1 MPKLQRLL
9 MVASL
14 TLLLPFLAQAE
25 NNNHTNNQNEET
37 ASIGAMPSRGMT
49 METVKHYFGE
59 PNQRHSPIGK
69 PAISRW
75 QYDDMIIYFESE
87 YVIHSVATDNNHK

>member
-9 MVASL
+9 IAASL
-14 TLLLPFLAQAE
+14 TLLLPFIAQAE
-25 NNNHTNNQNEET
+25 NNNDTNNQAET

-49 METVKHYFGE
+49 MDTVKHYFGE

-69 PAISRW
+69 PPISRW
-75 QYDDMIIYFESE
+75 QYDDMMIYFEYE
-87 YVIHSVATDNNHK
+87 YVIHSVATDSNHK

>member
-9 MVASL
+9 IAASIA
-14 TLLLPFLAQAE
+14 LLLPFIAQAE
-25 NNNHTNNQNEET
+25 NNNDPSSQTET

-49 METVKHYFGE
+49 MDTVKHYFGE

-69 PAISRW
+69 PATSRW
-75 QYDDMIIYFESE
+75 QYDDMMVYFEAK
-87 YVIHSVATDNNHK
+87 YVIHSVATDDNHK